1 MPPYPHLAATFLAPG
16 WGLRVGSGRGA
27 VTQSTACQC
36 HVLHPSGVTATASPP
51 WAQRRGD
58 DMAACGTRPGGV
70 RLRSL
75 SAGWKQLWWQ
85 RMWVQFLGRLPLG
98 CPCPWEGCTS
108 LHGQQGAHS
117 WSCAHGTRRGGEGG
131 GEPG

>member
-27 VTQSTACQC
+27 VTRSTACQC

-75 SAGWKQLWWQ
+75 SAGWKQLCSLQ
-85 RMWVQFLGRLPLG
+85 HSCCCSSPRVLIQFVAVAITTSRRFLVLSVA
-98 CPCPWEGCTS
+98 PWMLS
-108 LHGQQGAHS
+108 F
-117 WSCAHGTRRGGEGG
+117 GG
-131 GEPG
+131 